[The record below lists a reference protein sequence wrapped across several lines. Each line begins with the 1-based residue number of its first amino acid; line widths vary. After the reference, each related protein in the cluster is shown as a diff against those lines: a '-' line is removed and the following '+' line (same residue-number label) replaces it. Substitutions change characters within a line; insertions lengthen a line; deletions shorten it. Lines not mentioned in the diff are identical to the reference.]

1 VKANVPDQVFP
12 NSLVRIVRRRGA
24 LPGRSLPLAA
34 LLVLAL
40 PVVSRAQLGPGP
52 VEGEQWVFSTNVG
65 RFQTDNLLLS
75 SAESPGDSVDVVSVA
90 LLYGRRSPRQ
100 AFSAYG
106 RVSGDVYETFNQYSQ
121 LNYGGGLGLS
131 LEPSRTSNVHL
142 SVAASSGSY
151 APVVLSLGVAVPEI
165 QTDVASASLLS
176 SWHPG
181 PRTTLTADGSFAY
194 IHYSSS
200 LSTFEAALVPQ
211 NALVLSGVASPEQVE
226 IGLSNLPTPVDASLV
241 ALALLSSEGSRVREL
256 TLTTFRAGFT
266 AEQALTDRLSGS
278 VQVGYRALDYGT
290 AALVNGGQLDSGLSL
305 RLALSNRTS
314 TTLRYT
320 YQKNSAQL
328 PAVSSQAAM
337 LFVEHDL
344 SPHLKLDA
352 SLGLG
357 ASDQVDVAVPASS
370 SLLGG
375 LGLSGAY
382 RRTRYDVHYSR
393 SLNQA
398 YGFGRNYLTDYATA
412 FVEQTFS
419 KRLTARADLLY
430 RHSQDVY
437 LPRFTFT
444 SQIYRASASYR
455 IQRRTHVGAFY
466 SYRIIDYGNLAP
478 TIKSSA
484 WGFSLAYARSLK

>member
-1 VKANVPDQVFP
+1 MW
-12 NSLVRIVRRRGA
+12 IVRRRGA
-24 LPGRSLPLAA
+24 LPGRSLLIAA

-40 PVVSRAQLGPGP
+40 PVVSWAQLGPSP
-52 VEGEQWVFSTNVG
+52 VEDELWAFSTNVG

-75 SAESPGDSVDVVSVA
+75 SSESPGDSVNVVSVA
-90 LLYGRRSPRQ
+90 LLYGRSRPRQ
-100 AFSAYG
+100 SFSAYG
-106 RVSGDVYETFNQYSQ
+106 RVSGDFYDTFNQYSQ

-131 LEPSRTSNVHL
+131 LSPSRTSTFHL

-151 APVVLSLGVAVPEI
+151 APVLLSLGVAVPEI
-165 QTDVASASLLS
+165 QTDAVSASLLS

-211 NALVLSGVASPEQVE
+211 NALVLTGVASPEQAE

-241 ALALLSSEGSRVREL
+241 ALALLSSEGARLKEL
-256 TLTTFRAGFT
+256 TLTTFRTGFT
-266 AEQALTDRLSGS
+266 AEQMLTDRLSAS
-278 VQVGYRALDYGT
+278 AQVGYRGLDYGT

-305 RLALSNRTS
+305 RLALSTRTS

-328 PAVSSQAAM
+328 PAVSTQTAM
-337 LFVEHDL
+337 LFVEHDA

-352 SLGLG
+352 SFGLG
-357 ASDQVDVAVPASS
+357 SSDRVDVGVPSGS

-375 LGLSGAY
+375 AGLSGSY
-382 RRTRYDVHYSR
+382 RRTRYDAHYSR

-419 KRLTARADLLY
+419 KRFTARADLLY
-430 RHSQDVY
+430 RRSQDVY
-437 LPRFTFT
+437 LPVFTFT

-455 IQRRTHVGAFY
+455 IERRTHVGVFY
-466 SYRIIDYGNLAP
+466 SYRIIDYGNFAP

-484 WGFSLAYARSLK
+484 WGFSIAYARSFK